1 VILAWTAVRPSVR
14 EGRLRFG
21 ALLLAAASVALLG
34 AALVLADPRHPAL
47 LAAALTAAALA
58 PGWAMLRRSRRP
70 DIELAIDPTGAVRL
84 RAAAS
89 GGDAPAHAA
98 FAAPW
103 LITFQSGAI
112 WVPIWPDSVPN
123 EANRRLSACVHG
135 LRAEPAL
142 QEQQR

>member
-34 AALVLADPRHPAL
+34 AALVLGDPRHAAL
-47 LAAALTAAALA
+47 LAAALAAAGLA
-58 PGWAMLRRSRRP
+58 LGRAMLWRSRRP
-70 DIELAIDPTGAVRL
+70 DIELAIDPSGAVRL
-84 RAAAS
+84 RAAGS
-89 GGDAPAHAA
+89 GDDAPAHAA

-103 LITFQSGAI
+103 LITLHSGAI

-123 EANRRLSACVHG
+123 EAFRRLSACVHWA
-135 LRAEPAL
+135 RAEPAL
-142 QEQQR
+142 QEQKR